1 MPSRNMVALDRRSLL
16 LLGMAASFAA
26 VTAAATASTL
36 SSPASSPAPDP
47 MAMSKLNASSGAHGN
62 EVIALLAYPGFTL
75 LDLVGPHYMLGNMLG
90 ATVHIV
96 ARTTDPVHPDM
107 GPAIVPT
114 ISMNDCPADLTLLMI
129 PGGTRG
135 TLAAMQ
141 DDATIT
147 FLQDRARRARWMTSV
162 CTGALVLGA
171 AGLLRGYRATSHWV
185 VRDLLSDFGAIPTD
199 ERVVFDR
206 DRITGSGVT
215 AGLDFGLS
223 VVSELRGV
231 PYAQA
236 VALLA
241 EYDPA
246 PPVHAGTPRT
256 APTQTTQMLREMLA
270 PFVDQ
275 ARAHA
280 SKGVAT

>member
-1 MPSRNMVALDRRSLL
+1 MSSRDLVALDRRSVL

-26 VTAAATASTL
+26 LTAAAAASTL
-36 SSPASSPAPDP
+36 SSPAASPAPDS
-47 MAMSKLNASSGAHGN
+47 MAMSKLDASSGAHGN

-96 ARTTDPVHPDM
+96 AKTTDPVHPDM

-114 ISMNDCPADLTLLMI
+114 TSMNDCPADLTLVMI
-129 PGGTRG
+129 PGGTNG
-135 TLAAMQ
+135 TIAAMQ
-141 DDATIT
+141 DDATLA
-147 FLQDRARRARWMTSV
+147 FLRARARRARWMTSV

-185 VRDLLSDFGAIPTD
+185 VRDLMSDFGAIPTD

-215 AGLDFGLS
+215 AGLDS
-223 VVSELRGV
+223 VVSALRGV

-236 VALLA
+236 VQLLA
-241 EYDPA
+241 EYDPT
-246 PPVHAGTPRT
+246 PPLHAGTPRT
-256 APTQTTQMLREMLA
+256 APAQTTQMLREMLA

-280 SKGVAT
+280 AKGVAT